1 MRPVNLIPPEE
12 RRGSSAPGKAG
23 ILSYLVVGVLAV
35 VLVGVTAIVLFGN
48 KVDDKQAEVDILEAQ
63 AMETEARAEG
73 LASYVSFEQTRE
85 ARATTID
92 SLAKSRFDWERV
104 IRELSLVIPKNV
116 WLSNLTGTV
125 SPEVQVDDAAAIS
138 LRTSVPGPALELVGC
153 ARSQPAIATLIAAL
167 HDIDGV
173 TRVTAANGIKEDQA
187 SESTASGDSADQ
199 IDVGGSCPPS
209 APGFQVVAAFDA
221 VPAVG
226 ADVPPVIPPADGTE
240 TTASTS
246 TSTEP
251 STSTG
256 SSSDPSAE
264 QAVKDANDKATK
276 AANLVPGG

>member
-12 RRGSSAPGKAG
+12 RRGSSAPSRTG
-23 ILSYLVVGVLAV
+23 ILSYLVIGVLAV
-35 VLVGVTAIVLFGN
+35 VLVAVSALVLLGN
-48 KVDDKQAEVDILEAQ
+48 TVDDKQTEVDGLEAQ

-85 ARATTID
+85 NRAMTID

-104 IRELSLVIPKNV
+104 IRELSLVIPKQV

-125 SPEVQVDDAAAIS
+125 SPAVQVDDAAAIS
-138 LRTSVPGPALELVGC
+138 LRTSVPGPAIELVGC
-153 ARSQPAIATLIAAL
+153 ARSQPAIAKLIAAL

-173 TRVTAANGIKEDQA
+173 TRVTAANGIKEGQA
-187 SESTASGDSADQ
+187 ADSTESSDSASAV
-199 IDVGGSCPPS
+199 DVGGSCPPS

-226 ADVPPVIPPADGTE
+226 ADVPTVPPADGTA

-246 TSTEP
+246 TSTDA
-251 STSTG
+251 STATTA
-256 SSSDPSAE
+256 PTAE

>member
-12 RRGSSAPGKAG
+12 RRGSSAPSRTG
-23 ILSYLVVGVLAV
+23 ILSYLVIGVLAV
-35 VLVGVTAIVLFGN
+35 VLVAVSALVLLGN
-48 KVDDKQAEVDILEAQ
+48 TVDDKQTEVDGLEAQ

-73 LASYVSFEQTRE
+73 LASYVSFQQTRE
-85 ARATTID
+85 NRAMTID
-92 SLAKSRFDWERV
+92 SLARSRFDWERV
-104 IRELSLVIPKNV
+104 IRELSLVIPKQV

-125 SPEVQVDDAAAIS
+125 SPAVQVDDAAAIS

-153 ARSQPAIATLIAAL
+153 ARSQPAIAKLIAAL

-173 TRVTAANGIKEDQA
+173 TRVTAANGIKEGQA
-187 SESTASGDSADQ
+187 AGSTESTQSSDSASAV
-199 IDVGGSCPPS
+199 DVGGSCPPS

-226 ADVPPVIPPADGTE
+226 AEVPSVPPADGTA

-246 TSTEP
+246 TPTD
-251 STSTG
+251 
-256 SSSDPSAE
+256 SSAATTAPTAE
-264 QAVKDANDKATK
+264 QAVRDANDKATK